1 MKDRIKKIR
10 KSFPEQGKNQETF
23 ANFLGIPQSN
33 LASYETG
40 RRTPTDAV
48 IQLICEKCCINEEW
62 LRYEKGVMKRP
73 IKDKLSFYLGQ
84 IKSGD
89 DEFIKDIIEV
99 YMELDQTSKDALK
112 EIVNRTVE
120 RQKNRNQN

>member
-48 IQLICEKCCINEEW
+48 VQLICEKCDINEEW
-62 LRYEKGVMKRP
+62 LRKGIEPMKKEKDGSFSEL
-73 IKDKLSFYLGQ
+73 LSDLEDSDDDF
-84 IKSGD
+84 IKSL
-89 DEFIKDIIEV
+89 INV
-99 YMELDQTSKDALK
+99 YMGLDSDSKKALRK
-112 EIVNRTVE
+112 IADGMAE
-120 RQKNRNQN
+120 KYKKQN